1 MCIQFARFWSTRKLK
16 SHVATLVH
24 AYYAA
29 FHNNTR
35 FFPYNRL
42 CLSAIQDMLFMSVVV
57 ALFYSVPVG
66 LHRICS
72 AEYPRYSEWDGPI

>member
-1 MCIQFARFWSTRKLK
+1 M
-16 SHVATLVH
+16 SHRLQQ
-24 AYYAA
+24 
-29 FHNNTR
+29 
-35 FFPYNRL
+35 RL
-42 CLSAIQDMLFMSVVV
+42 CQSTHHLNPFRMDLSTLSSRTSPFLIKLVSGIFQTVVV